1 VLTDRGLRM
10 RPQRNRAA
18 APISAKYLTLVLRD
32 RYYLGTVTYKGEE
45 FPGRHEALVTPE
57 LFARVQAVLDGRL
70 AKTGERQRKHHHY
83 LKSTLWCGR
92 CHERGIESRCF
103 LTRAQ
108 GHGGEYWYFL
118 CTAQQD
124 RACGSPYVRIEDAE
138 AAVLQH
144 YMTLRLPG
152 GFAARVC
159 EVLKATLG
167 GEQQSTRLMHEHLT
181 KTLRD
186 LEAKEENLLDLVET
200 GPRWP
205 LRCAPGSSPS
215 GRNEFASRPS

>member
-1 VLTDRGLRM
+1 MVRALPRAWDR
-10 RPQRNRAA
+10 
-18 APISAKYLTLVLRD
+18 V
-32 RYYLGTVTYKGEE
+32 
-45 FPGRHEALVTPE
+45 AL
-57 LFARVQAVLDGRL
+57 L
-70 AKTGERQRKHHHY
+70 
-83 LKSTLWCGR
+83 
-92 CHERGIESRCF
+92 
-103 LTRAQ
+103 LTRAR
-108 GHGGEYWYFL
+108 GHGGEYWYFV
-118 CTAQQD
+118 CTARQD

-205 LRCAPGSSPS
+205 PRCAPGSSPS

>member
-1 VLTDRGLRM
+1 MTRLAAVRTERGLRM

-45 FPGRHEALVTPE
+45 FAGRHEALVTPE

-103 LTRAQ
+103 SPEHR
-108 GHGGEYWYFL
+108 G
-118 CTAQQD
+118 TAASTGISCA
-124 RACGSPYVRIEDAE
+124 RRGKTGRVVPPTCGSRMRKRQCCSII
-138 AAVLQH
+138 
-144 YMTLRLPG
+144 
-152 GFAARVC
+152 
-159 EVLKATLG
+159 
-167 GEQQSTRLMHEHLT
+167 
-181 KTLRD
+181 
-186 LEAKEENLLDLVET
+186 
-200 GPRWP
+200 
-205 LRCAPGSSPS
+205 
-215 GRNEFASRPS
+215 